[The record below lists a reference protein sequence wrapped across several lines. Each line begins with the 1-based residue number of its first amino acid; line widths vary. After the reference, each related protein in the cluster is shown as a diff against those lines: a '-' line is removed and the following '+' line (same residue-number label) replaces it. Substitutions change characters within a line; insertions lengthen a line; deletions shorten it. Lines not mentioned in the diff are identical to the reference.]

1 MAVKCCRGCVSP
13 KRYPGCHN
21 HCPEY
26 IAERAEHDRRKAI
39 YDRER
44 NISNAIY
51 RSRSEK
57 VYKAM
62 REREKCKKAK
72 GC

>member
-1 MAVKCCRGCVSP
+1 MAIKCCNGCVAP
-13 KRYPGCHN
+13 KRYPVCHG

-44 NISNAIY
+44 EISNGIY
-51 RSRSEK
+51 QSRSK
-57 VYKAM
+57 NILRAIRD
-62 REREKCKKAK
+62 REDAKKAK
-72 GC
+72 R

>member
-1 MAVKCCRGCVSP
+1 MAVIKCCKGCVAQ
-13 KRYPGCHN
+13 KRHPGCHG

-26 IAERAEHDRRKAI
+26 IAERADHDRRKAI

-51 RSRSEK
+51 QNRSK
-57 VYKAM
+57 KIYKALRD
-62 REREKCKKAK
+62 RENAKKAK
-72 GC
+72 W